1 MCSAPRGGSLCGT
14 YTTADVSQC
23 LALWLRVVVWD
34 RVGKLTLREEVPLGD
49 KDCDDRRG
57 LDVLFERI
65 DGLQIVHVQ
74 KD

>member
-1 MCSAPRGGSLCGT
+1 MWHVHNNGCEPMFGIVAAGCG
-14 YTTADVSQC
+14 
-23 LALWLRVVVWD
+23 
-34 RVGKLTLREEVPLGD
+34 VGKLTLREEVPLGD
-49 KDCDDRRG
+49 EDRYHRRG